1 MQIGEVARRVGVNP
15 RTIRYYESIGLL
27 PEPARTASG
36 YRDYGPDDIDRIAF
50 ARRATELDL
59 RLDEITE
66 ILALRDRGERPCN
79 YVLDIARRRVDEID
93 ERIQAMQRAREELAR
108 LIDRAPATESDDA
121 CYCELIEHRTT
132 DEPEGAS

>member
-1 MQIGEVARRVGVNP
+1 MKIGEAARQVGVNP

-36 YRDYGPDDIDRIAF
+36 YRDYGPDDVDRIAF

-59 RLDEITE
+59 HLDEITE
-66 ILALRDRGERPCN
+66 ILALRDRGERPCD
-79 YVLDIARRRVDEID
+79 YVLDIARQRVDELD
-93 ERIQAMQRAREELAR
+93 ERIQTMQRAREELAS
-108 LIDRAPATESDDA
+108 LIDRAPAPESDDA

-132 DEPEGAS
+132 DEPEAAS